1 MAIADWFI
9 VKTDPGVDVHLEIG
23 SPIDGTGS
31 LRIAQ
36 DAIAAVT
43 PVASAHLRL
52 MAGPPQSQFLKG
64 KVRTLIQPKQ
74 VTDGATSVTFQGIQ
88 GMMSQA
94 DVFTAGGKAYFAG
107 RWGGV
112 SPSWWIARADN
123 GVTGAGSFTML
134 ASGTT
139 TNLPGI
145 DDIRAMEFE
154 WVYDPLEFN
163 GVRLTLSAAP
173 DDDFG
178 NLVQIYQIVD
188 TSASHLDST
197 VGEGLFL
204 SALHTA
210 TGPVVETFYD
220 KTTIFELVPV

>member
-9 VKTDPGVDVHLEIG
+9 VKSDASMDVHLEIG

-31 LRIAQ
+31 LRISQ
-36 DAIAAVT
+36 EDIAATVG
-43 PVASAHLRL
+43 VSNAHLRL

-74 VTDGATSVTFQGIQ
+74 FTDAATSVTFQGIV

-94 DVFTAGGKAYFAG
+94 DVFAAGGQGYFAG
-107 RWGGV
+107 RWGGA
-112 SPSWWIARADN
+112 SPSWWIARVDN
-123 GVTGAGSFTML
+123 GVSGSGSFTML
-134 ASGTT
+134 ASGNTT
-139 TNLPGI
+139 SLPGV
-145 DDIRAMEFE
+145 DDVRAIEFE

-163 GVRLTLSAAP
+163 GTRLTFSVAP

-188 TSASHLDST
+188 TDPTSLDST
-197 VGEGLFL
+197 VGEGLFF
-204 SALHTA
+204 SALHSVA
-210 TGPVVETFYD
+210 GPVVETFYD